1 LREVKGLAVSLLQS
15 SDKLEIAYTLQSV
28 SVDLMAEAGPAI
40 LIRHTVQG
48 LRKAGHRVTVVVLKG
63 RDVMGMDGGTWP
75 GEPQIVRP
83 GLSGRRV
90 FKAGESGLRRLQS
103 ELSVPYFGL
112 FESLRF
118 SEAARRILPAY
129 QICHEYH
136 TLFGLGTALA
146 CRRLDIPRILTVDAD
161 LLLESRIIGQP
172 LRGFHAAVARWGIR
186 LSFGAAA
193 TLICVSEAAK
203 RHFVSKWGVA
213 PEKIAV
219 VPNGV
224 DTAAFDPEG
233 IASPVRSR
241 LGLNSEPVIMFVGG
255 FQPWHGL
262 EQLVEAFAAVRE
274 KRPAARLLLVGDGP
288 ARPAVEQQIGRMGLE
303 KTVSI
308 TGYVAHDAIP
318 EWLAAA
324 DVVVAPYPPLPEELW
339 FSPLKL
345 FEYMA
350 AGKAIV
356 ASAAG
361 QIAEVIQHGH
371 NGLLVRPGDVAQLA
385 EAILD
390 LLNDP
395 GERQRLGHNARRQ
408 AVEQHSWAAYIRRL
422 ESLYQTVL

>member
-1 LREVKGLAVSLLQS
+1 
-15 SDKLEIAYTLQSV
+15 
-28 SVDLMAEAGPAI
+28 
-40 LIRHTVQG
+40 
-48 LRKAGHRVTVVVLKG
+48 
-63 RDVMGMDGGTWP
+63 
-75 GEPQIVRP
+75 
-83 GLSGRRV
+83 
-90 FKAGESGLRRLQS
+90 
-103 ELSVPYFGL
+103 
-112 FESLRF
+112 
-118 SEAARRILPAY
+118 
-129 QICHEYH
+129 
-136 TLFGLGTALA
+136 
-146 CRRLDIPRILTVDAD
+146 
-161 LLLESRIIGQP
+161 
-172 LRGFHAAVARWGIR
+172 
-186 LSFGAAA
+186 
-193 TLICVSEAAK
+193 
-203 RHFVSKWGVA
+203 
-213 PEKIAV
+213 
-219 VPNGV
+219 
-224 DTAAFDPEG
+224 
-233 IASPVRSR
+233 
-241 LGLNSEPVIMFVGG
+241 
-255 FQPWHGL
+255 
-262 EQLVEAFAAVRE
+262 
-274 KRPAARLLLVGDGP
+274 
-288 ARPAVEQQIGRMGLE
+288 MGLE

-408 AVEQHSWAAYIRRL
+408 AVEQHSCAAYIRRL